1 MHIHTCAHDHAR
13 ANSMCQNFHRAKKFT
28 EKFSPTACIGE
39 IVKNFLLAK
48 YPCIWYHDQCSK
60 GQTVVFLVYTTRGA
74 FDLWASH
81 STKSFSH
88 FRSQLFDIK
97 AACYARL
104 YWSKI
109 RWLYCRLC
117 TSVHIEFHRATKF
130 WRGGG
135 VQEMSG
141 YICSMVS
148 IGGLWDVTVRKYLQ
162 IVLCNILKR
171 SIIVV

>member
-1 MHIHTCAHDHAR
+1 MHIRACAHDHAR
-13 ANSMCQNFHRAKKFT
+13 ANNSMCQNFHHAKKFT
-28 EKFSPTACIGE
+28 EKISPTACIGE
-39 IVKNFLLAK
+39 IGKNFLLAK
-48 YPCIWYHDQCSK
+48 FPCIWYHDQSSK
-60 GQTVVFLVYTTRGA
+60 GQTVVFLVYTTGGA

-88 FRSQLFDIK
+88 FRSQLIDIK

-109 RWLYCRLC
+109 RWLYIVDYVYLC
-117 TSVHIEFHRATKF
+117 ILSFIEWQNFGG
-130 WRGGG
+130 GGG

-162 IVLCNILKR
+162 IVLCNILKE
-171 SIIVV
+171 VL